1 MGGLRWCRQDLE
13 CFAFGVQWTEQGFG
27 ICNIYVPCPL
37 NFDWDIYVKKC
48 YSLEIF
54 GPSRWSN
61 AVDQCRSTH
70 PGAKLIEPRNALE
83 NQRLAV
89 MAGATDVWIG
99 LYRPS
104 ISTDLNDI
112 RYSSDGQL
120 IGYTQWG
127 GGQPNNN
134 NGQESVVMALSSAN
148 YKWFDKTRTEIGKFI
163 CEI

>member
-1 MGGLRWCRQDLE
+1 MNSSYQPI
-13 CFAFGVQWTEQGFG
+13 V
-27 ICNIYVPCPL
+27 IYL
-37 NFDWDIYVKKC
+37 STQINQYYV
-48 YSLEIF
+48 YLTYNSLFI
-54 GPSRWSN
+54 
-61 AVDQCRSTH
+61 
-70 PGAKLIEPRNALE
+70 
-83 NQRLAV
+83 
-89 MAGATDVWIG
+89 GATDVWIG

-104 ISTDLNDI
+104 TSTDLNDI

-148 YKWFDKTRTEIGKFI
+148 YRWFDKTRTEIGKFI